1 VGGTGTMTAATTEQ
15 LERDALRDL
24 FLELGPDAP
33 TLCDGWT
40 TSDIAVHLVVCEA
53 RPHAWLAVPMGD
65 RVPAL
70 RRYFDRMVEH
80 ERARGWAGLV
90 GRVRSGAAYGPTANA
105 WFRDRMM
112 FREFLVH
119 HEDVRRAN
127 GRGPRTDVD
136 VQQERA
142 WQKVPSFAKRM
153 LDVKAPYG
161 MQLVHPDGRT
171 HTVRE
176 GSPVVQLT
184 GEPIEQLLY
193 VFGRTG
199 VARVDIVGDADALRV
214 RDTSALAALPRVRGS
229 DHLTTGPAH

>member
-1 VGGTGTMTAATTEQ
+1 VGGVGTMTAATTEQ
-15 LERDALRDL
+15 LERDALCDL
-24 FLELGPDAP
+24 FVELGPDAP

-70 RRYFDRMVEH
+70 RRYFDRMVAH
-80 ERARGWAGLV
+80 ERARGWPGLV
-90 GRVRSGAAYGPTANA
+90 DRVRIGPAYGPTANA

-112 FREFLVH
+112 FRELLVH

-127 GRGPRTDVD
+127 GGGPRTDVD
-136 VQQERA
+136 AQQERA

-153 LDVKAPYG
+153 VEVNAPFG
-161 MQLVHPDGRT
+161 LQLVHTDGRT

-176 GSPVVQLT
+176 GSPMVQLS

-199 VARVDIVGDADALRV
+199 VARVDIVGDAGALRV
-214 RDTSALAALPRVRGS
+214 RDTSMLAALPRVHES
-229 DHLTTGPAH
+229 DHLTTGPET